1 MAPCYLYGDF
11 DIRTKDAT
19 SSSMHTLTHDVF
31 CIDAAHARAFLDVD
45 ETSSVLAALIVRS
58 RARVPAFAFT
68 SLIIRTSE
76 AGNCRAISDCRKL
89 LLGVTEVGLVISG
102 TEDGNNMKRMMAAE
116 RMAHSGKEFCQ
127 LSDTFA
133 MR

>member
-1 MAPCYLYGDF
+1 
-11 DIRTKDAT
+11 
-19 SSSMHTLTHDVF
+19 MHTLTQDVF
-31 CIDAAHARAFLDVD
+31 CTDAVHARAFLDVD
-45 ETSSVLAALIVRS
+45 TPSTMLAALIVRS

-76 AGNCRAISDCRKL
+76 ARNCRTINDCSKL
-89 LLGVTEVGLVISG
+89 QLGETEVGLVKTG
-102 TEDGNNMKRMMAAE
+102 AEDGNDMYRMMAAE

-133 MR
+133 MRTIWAVMRSI